1 MHIKRAFM
9 KKQFILMSVIS
20 LLVNTSAFA
29 QHSFTGLDL
38 GLGFALQTVNTG
50 SGWPTAVLL
59 MRES

>member
-1 MHIKRAFM
+1 M